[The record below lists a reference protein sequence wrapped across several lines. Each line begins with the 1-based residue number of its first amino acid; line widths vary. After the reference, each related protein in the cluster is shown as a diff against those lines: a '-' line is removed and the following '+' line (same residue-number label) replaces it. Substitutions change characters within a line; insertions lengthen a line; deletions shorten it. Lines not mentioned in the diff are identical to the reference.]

1 MDKEKELK
9 LILVFTWIYLIFF
22 ILLAVVRKN
31 YEFVFYIAVICLLTI
46 TTILHHK
53 ELHLK
58 PTIVG
63 GLSVIGL
70 MHLAGGNLH
79 FNGIR
84 LYDIYLFQSFIR
96 YDQIVHTLGFF
107 VATFVSYSL
116 IRPYLDTRMKHHPL
130 VLSIIL
136 ILTAS
141 GFGAIN
147 EVLEFAA
154 VIFLGAAQAVGDY
167 YNNAWDLVF
176 NMLGAIAACIFIH
189 PYHKRTR
196 SIKRK

>member
-1 MDKEKELK
+1 MMDKEKELK
-9 LILVFTWIYLIFF
+9 LILIFTCVYLIFF
-22 ILLAVVRKN
+22 ILLAIVRKN

-46 TTILHHK
+46 IIILHHK

-58 PTIVG
+58 PTIVY

-70 MHLAGGNLH
+70 MHLAGGNLR
-79 FNGIR
+79 FNEIR
-84 LYDIYLFQSFIR
+84 LYDMYLFQNFIR
-96 YDQIVHTLGFF
+96 YDQIVHTFGFF
-107 VATFVSYSL
+107 IATFVSYNL
-116 IRPYLDTRMKHHPL
+116 IRPYLDLRIKHHPL

-176 NMLGAIAACIFIH
+176 NLLGTIAACFFIH
-189 PYHKRTR
+189 PYHKKQL
-196 SIKRK
+196 KRK

>member
-1 MDKEKELK
+1 MDKEKELR
-9 LILVFTWIYLIFF
+9 LILVFTCVYLIFF
-22 ILLAVVRKN
+22 ILLAIVRKN

-46 TTILHHK
+46 ITILHHK

-70 MHLAGGNLH
+70 MHLAGGNLY
-79 FNGIR
+79 FSGIR
-84 LYDIYLFQSFIR
+84 LYDIYPFQNFIR

-116 IRPYLDTRMKHHPL
+116 IRPYLDTRIKHHPL

-141 GFGAIN
+141 GFGAVN

-154 VIFLGAAQAVGDY
+154 VIFLGAAQQVGDY
-167 YNNAWDLVF
+167 FNNAWDLVF
-176 NMLGAIAACIFIH
+176 NLMGSTIACFFIN

-196 SIKRK
+196 DMKMN

>member
-1 MDKEKELK
+1 MDKEKELR

-22 ILLAVVRKN
+22 ILLAAARKN
-31 YEFVFYIAVICLLTI
+31 YEFVFYITVICLLTI
-46 TTILHHK
+46 ITILHHK
-53 ELHLK
+53 QLHLR
-58 PTIVG
+58 PAIVG
-63 GLSVIGL
+63 GLSLMGL
-70 MHLAGGNLH
+70 MHLAGGNLY
-79 FNGIR
+79 FNGIK
-84 LYDIYLFQSFIR
+84 LYDIYSFQNFIR

-116 IRPYLDTRMKHHPL
+116 IRPYLDIRVKHHPL
-130 VLSIIL
+130 ILSIIL
-136 ILTAS
+136 ILIAS

-154 VIFLGAAQAVGDY
+154 VLFLGAAQAVGDY

-176 NMLGAIAACIFIH
+176 NLLGTIAACLFIH

-196 SIKRK
+196 NMEMN